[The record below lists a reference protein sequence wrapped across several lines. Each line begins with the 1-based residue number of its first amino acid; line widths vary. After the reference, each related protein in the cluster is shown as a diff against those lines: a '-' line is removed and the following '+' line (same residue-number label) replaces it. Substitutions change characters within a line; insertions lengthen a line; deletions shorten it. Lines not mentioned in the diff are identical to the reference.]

1 MENTDNTLLEM
12 QQQLQQLKD
21 KLNSQKI
28 VNERILRKSCNAT
41 ASRLRFKS
49 NVPILFGVAA
59 ILMTPSLHVLGV
71 STPFLIFNVA
81 LMLFCIIYTIFT
93 NRHIP
98 SVDSDMLSAAE
109 GLHKYRKIH
118 ADWIKFGLPMAFVWI
133 GLLVWETIR
142 HGELEG
148 PSLYGFL
155 TVVAVGV
162 VLGLLLGFKL
172 RRDQLDAADELLR
185 QIQELK
191 ETEEE

>member
-1 MENTDNTLLEM
+1 MENSDNTLLEM

-21 KLNSQKI
+21 KLSSQKI

-41 ASRLRFKS
+41 A
-49 NVPILFGVAA
+49 
-59 ILMTPSLHVLGV
+59 
-71 STPFLIFNVA
+71 FLIFNVA
-81 LMLFCIIYTIFT
+81 LMLFCIIYTIIT

-98 SVDSDMLSAAE
+98 RVDSDMLSAAE
-109 GLHKYRKIH
+109 GLHKYKKIH

-155 TVVAVGV
+155 TGVAVGV
-162 VLGLLLGFKL
+162 VIGLLVGFKL

-185 QIQELK
+185 QIEELK
-191 ETEEE
+191 ETE

>member
-1 MENTDNTLLEM
+1 MENTDTTLLEM

-28 VNERILRKSCNAT
+28 VNERILRKSCSMT

-49 NVPILFGVAA
+49 NLPILFGVAA
-59 ILMTPSLHVLGV
+59 ILMSPSLYTLGV
-71 STPFLIFNVA
+71 SVPFLIFNAV
-81 LMLFCIIYTIFT
+81 LMLICIVATILT

-98 SVDSDMLSAAE
+98 SVDSDMVTAAE
-109 GLHKYRKIH
+109 GLSKYKKIH
-118 ADWIKFGLPMAFVWI
+118 AEWIKFGLPMAFIWI

-155 TVVAVGV
+155 TGVAIGI
-162 VLGLLLGFKL
+162 VLGLLVGFKL
-172 RRDQLDAADELLR
+172 RRDQLDAADELLH
-185 QIQELK
+185 QLQELK
-191 ETEEE
+191 EN

>member
-49 NVPILFGVAA
+49 NVPILFGAAA
-59 ILMTPSLHVLGV
+59 ILMTPSLHTLGV

-81 LMLFCIIYTIFT
+81 LMLFCIIYTIIT

-98 SVDSDMLSAAE
+98 RVDSDMLSAAE
-109 GLHKYRKIH
+109 GLHKYKKIH

-155 TVVAVGV
+155 TGVAVGV
-162 VLGLLLGFKL
+162 VLGLLVGLKL
-172 RRDQLDAADELLR
+172 RHDQLDAADELLR
-185 QIQELK
+185 QIEELK
-191 ETEEE
+191 ETE

>member
-1 MENTDNTLLEM
+1 MENTDTTLLEM

-21 KLNSQKI
+21 KLSNQKI
-28 VNERILRKSCNAT
+28 VNERILRKSFNVT

-59 ILMTPSLHVLGV
+59 ILMTPSLRVLGV

-98 SVDSDMLSAAE
+98 SVDSDMLTAAE
-109 GLHKYRKIH
+109 GLRKYKKIH

-133 GLLVWETIR
+133 GLLIWETVR

-155 TVVAVGV
+155 AGAAVGV
-162 VLGLLLGFKL
+162 VLGLLIGFKL

>member
-1 MENTDNTLLEM
+1 MENTDTTLLEM

-49 NVPILFGVAA
+49 NLPILFGVAA
-59 ILMTPSLHVLGV
+59 ILMSPSLYTLGV
-71 STPFLIFNVA
+71 SIPFLIFNAA
-81 LMLFCIIYTIFT
+81 LMLFCIAATVLT

-98 SVDSDMLSAAE
+98 SVDSDMVTAAE
-109 GLHKYRKIH
+109 ELSKYKKIH
-118 ADWIKFGLPMAFVWI
+118 AEWIKFGLPMAIVWI
-133 GLLVWETIR
+133 GLLVWETLR

-155 TVVAVGV
+155 TGVAVGV
-162 VLGLLLGFKL
+162 ILGLLLGFKL
-172 RRDQLDAADELLR
+172 RRDQLDAADELLS
-185 QIQELK
+185 QLKELK
-191 ETEEE
+191 ETK

>member
-1 MENTDNTLLEM
+1 MENTDTTLLEM

-21 KLNSQKI
+21 KLSNQKI
-28 VNERILRKSCNAT
+28 VNERILRKSCNVT

-59 ILMTPSLHVLGV
+59 ILMTPSLRVLGV

-98 SVDSDMLSAAE
+98 SVDSDMLTAAE
-109 GLHKYRKIH
+109 GLRKYKKIH

-133 GLLVWETIR
+133 GLLIWETVR

-148 PSLYGFL
+148 PALYGFL
-155 TVVAVGV
+155 TGIAVGV
-162 VLGLLLGFKL
+162 VLGLLMGFKL

-191 ETEEE
+191 ETEM

>member
-1 MENTDNTLLEM
+1 MENSDNTLLEM

-21 KLNSQKI
+21 KLSSQKI

-59 ILMTPSLHVLGV
+59 ILMTPSLHTLGA

-81 LMLFCIIYTIFT
+81 LMLFCIIYTVFT

-155 TVVAVGV
+155 TGVAVGII
-162 VLGLLLGFKL
+162 LGLLVGLKL
-172 RRDQLDAADELLR
+172 RRDQLEAADELLR
-185 QIQELK
+185 QIEELK
-191 ETEEE
+191 KTEE

>member
-1 MENTDNTLLEM
+1 MENTDTTLLEM

-49 NVPILFGVAA
+49 NVPILFGAAA
-59 ILMTPSLHVLGV
+59 ILMTPSLRVLGV
-71 STPFLIFNVA
+71 STPFLVFNVA
-81 LMLFCIIYTIFT
+81 LMLFCIIYTVFT

-98 SVDSDMLSAAE
+98 SVDGDMLSAAE
-109 GLHKYRKIH
+109 GLRKYRKIH

-155 TVVAVGV
+155 TAAAVGV
-162 VLGLLLGFKL
+162 VLGMLIGFKL

-191 ETEEE
+191 ETEE

>member
-1 MENTDNTLLEM
+1 MENTDTTLLEM

-28 VNERILRKSCNAT
+28 VNERILRKSCNVT

-98 SVDSDMLSAAE
+98 SVDSDMVTAAE
-109 GLHKYRKIH
+109 GSASTRRSMPTGSSS
-118 ADWIKFGLPMAFVWI
+118 DCRW
-133 GLLVWETIR
+133 
-142 HGELEG
+142 
-148 PSLYGFL
+148 PSSGS
-155 TVVAVGV
+155 ACWSGNHPA
-162 VLGLLLGFKL
+162 
-172 RRDQLDAADELLR
+172 R
-185 QIQELK
+185 
-191 ETEEE
+191 

>member
-49 NVPILFGVAA
+49 NVPILFGAAA
-59 ILMTPSLHVLGV
+59 ILMTPSLRVLGV
-71 STPFLIFNVA
+71 STPFLVFNVA
-81 LMLFCIIYTIFT
+81 LMLFCIIYTVFT

-98 SVDSDMLSAAE
+98 SVDGDMLSAAE
-109 GLHKYRKIH
+109 GLRKYRKIH

-155 TVVAVGV
+155 TAAAVGV
-162 VLGLLLGFKL
+162 VLGMLIGFKL

-191 ETEEE
+191 ETEE

>member
-1 MENTDNTLLEM
+1 MENTDTTLLEM

-28 VNERILRKSCNAT
+28 VNERILRKSCNVT

-71 STPFLIFNVA
+71 SVPFLIFNVA

-98 SVDSDMLSAAE
+98 SVDSDMVTAAE
-109 GLHKYRKIH
+109 GLRKYKKIH

-133 GLLVWETIR
+133 GLLIWEAVR

-155 TVVAVGV
+155 AGTAVGI
-162 VLGLLLGFKL
+162 VLGMLIGFKL